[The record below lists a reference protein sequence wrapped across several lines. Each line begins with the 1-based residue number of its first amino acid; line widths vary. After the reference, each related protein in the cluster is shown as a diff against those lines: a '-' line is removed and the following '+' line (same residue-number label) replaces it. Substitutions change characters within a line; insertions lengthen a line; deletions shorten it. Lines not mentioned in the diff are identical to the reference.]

1 MRRRLSPTLWLL
13 VLTSCGRGDRPFP
26 YLHYENRARDAAQ
39 SFAAMPAM
47 LRAVARIAPRSRRQ
61 LDAVPA
67 ELTASDGTG
76 LALEKLRVRGVVEGP
91 LAFSELL
98 LTFRNPTDRRLE
110 GRFQLAL
117 PPGAAVSRF
126 AMKIGGAW
134 MEAEVVERARAQE
147 VYESYLH
154 QRVDPAMLEHEAG
167 NRFSARVFPIEP
179 GEAKE
184 ILVSYSHELTDPG
197 QPYRIPLVGLPRL
210 ESLEIAARVGDRLI
224 RRSEHGIVP
233 VRDFEA
239 PVAAA
244 RADGVRSGELLV
256 TRVAPSI
263 ASSAAPLSDLL
274 VLVDTSSS
282 IGRALPDRA
291 ADVAALARALSAGRG
306 PDVHFAVAAFD
317 QTLDLLFD
325 GRAADPAAGYLEA
338 LRLRRALG
346 ASNLEAALT
355 WAGRA
360 GFHRVLLISD
370 GVPTVGARDA
380 AALGR
385 ALGGSIDRIDALV
398 PAGAGDPALLAELT
412 ARAGRHAGVV
422 LSTDRGAA
430 DWLRR
435 LERTAAPP
443 IQVAIDGAEWV
454 WPERL
459 EGLQPGDHALV
470 YARMARGTRPARVH
484 LRLRDAGGRTSART
498 VTLAEAGGPLVD
510 REVAQADIDRR
521 MHELAA
527 VPRAREEKRAEIQRA
542 VADLSMRHRVLCPF
556 TALLV
561 LQSDSDYARFGLDR
575 RALSDLLAV
584 DATGLR
590 VLRRG
595 GYRAIVQPAVTIQPS
610 GGTTTQ
616 GTIIGQVID
625 QTTRAPLPG
634 VTLVATSPS
643 LSGEQTAIS
652 DENGRY
658 VIANLPPG
666 RYTLVAYYADQT
678 IRRTAIVVRRS
689 QTTSVALRIDTSHSA
704 GEVIEIKA
712 DPPAIDT
719 TSTRQGITVTDDMNR
734 NVPTPGR
741 SFESTLGSA
750 AGASGDSLGVSFS
763 GSTSLENRYV
773 VDGVNTT
780 GLDFGA
786 TADDEPPPTP
796 LAYSGRML
804 TVMRKLEAGQ
814 RDAALREAL
823 DWRTDA
829 PWDLMA
835 LVALGE
841 ALEAR
846 GSLTLA
852 ARAYGSI
859 VDEFPSRADLRR
871 FAAGRLA
878 RLGAVA
884 RDLQV
889 DILERAVELRPDQPS
904 GHRMLA
910 YAHLR
915 AGRHRRALD
924 VLLAALGRSDSLG
937 RFERARPLLLEDAG
951 LVAAAYLA
959 REPERRRDIQALL
972 DQQGVLVPMEPSV
985 HFVLTWENDATD
997 LDLHV
1002 ARADQ
1007 PFSQTAPA
1015 DAEVGPDVA
1024 DGFGPEHTDIHGRS
1038 REREVHLWVD
1048 YQNRAMMGTGF
1059 GQVDILEHDGA
1070 GRLSAETRPFV
1081 VMNEHATVDL
1091 GAYRP
1096 RSAAD
1101 PAR

>member
-1 MRRRLSPTLWLL
+1 MGHMLRRRLPLLL
-13 VLTSCGRGDRPFP
+13 VPVLLASCGRGDHPFP
-26 YLHYENRARDAAQ
+26 YLTYENRPHDAAQ
-39 SFAAMPAM
+39 SFAVMPPAV
-47 LRAVARIAPRSRRQ
+47 RAVARIAPTSRRQ

-76 LALEKLRVRGVVEGP
+76 LTLEKLRVRGVVEGP
-91 LAFSELL
+91 LAFSELQ

-110 GRFQLAL
+110 GRFELAL

-126 AMKIGGAW
+126 AMRISGSW

-147 VYESYLH
+147 VFEAHLH

-184 ILVSYSHELTDPG
+184 ILVSYSHELVDPAE
-197 QPYRIPLVGLPRL
+197 PYRVKLVGLPRL

-239 PVAAA
+239 RVP
-244 RADGVRSGELLV
+244 RSSADGLRSGQLV
-256 TRVAPSI
+256 VARVAPAI
-263 ASSAAPLSDLL
+263 AGEAAPLADLL

-282 IGRALPDRA
+282 IGRGLPDRA
-291 ADVAALARALSAGRG
+291 ADVAALARIIAAERG
-306 PDVHFAVAAFD
+306 PDFHLAVAAFD
-317 QTLDLLFD
+317 QTLDALFD
-325 GRAADPAAGYLEA
+325 GRAADPAVRYLEP

-346 ASNLEAALT
+346 ASNLEAALR

-360 GFHRVLLISD
+360 GFRRVLLVSD
-370 GVPTVGARDA
+370 GVPTAGKRDP
-380 AALGR
+380 AALAR
-385 ALGGSIDRIDALV
+385 ALGGSVERIDALV
-398 PAGAGDPALLAELT
+398 PAGTGDPALLAEVT
-412 ARAGRHAGVV
+412 ARAGRRAGVV
-422 LSTDRGAA
+422 LTADRGAA

-435 LERTAAPP
+435 LERAAAAP
-443 IQVAIDGAEWV
+443 IDVAVDGAEWV

-459 EGLQPGDHALV
+459 EGMQPGDHALIF
-470 YARMARGTRPARVH
+470 ARVPRGYRPVR
-484 LRLRDAGGRTSART
+484 LRLRGPAHSSART
-498 VTLAEAGGPLVD
+498 LTLADASGPLLA

-521 MHELAA
+521 VRQLPGLA
-527 VPRAREEKRAEIQRA
+527 VERRADEEHAIAE
-542 VADLSMRHRVLCPF
+542 LSMAYRVLCPL

-561 LQSDSDYARFGLDR
+561 LPSDADYGRFGLDR

-595 GYRAIVQPAVTIQPS
+595 GFRAIEQPPVTIQPS
-610 GGTTTQ
+610 GGGGNL
-616 GTIIGQVID
+616 GTIIGQIVE
-625 QTTRAPLPG
+625 QKTREPLAG
-634 VTLVATSPS
+634 VTLVASSPA
-643 LSGEQTAIS
+643 LQGEQTAIS
-652 DENGRY
+652 DESGRY

-666 RYTLVAYYADQT
+666 RYTVIAYYADQT
-678 IRRTAIVVRRS
+678 VQRSAIVVRRARTS
-689 QTTSVALRIDTSHSA
+689 SVAFSIDTSRSV
-704 GEVIEIKA
+704 GEVIAIKGEA
-712 DPPAIDT
+712 PA
-719 TSTRQGITVTDDMNR
+719 TVDQDMSR
-734 NVPTPGR
+734 NVPVPGR
-741 SFESTLGSA
+741 TFEATLGSA
-750 AGASGDSLGVSFS
+750 AGVSGESLGVSFS
-763 GSTSLENRYV
+763 GSTSAENNYII
-773 VDGVNTT
+773 DGLNTT
-780 GLDFGA
+780 GSGVPRA
-786 TADDEPPPTP
+786 EPPAP

-804 TVMRKLEAGQ
+804 TVMRHIADGEK
-814 RDAALREAL
+814 DAALREAL

-846 GSLTLA
+846 GSFTLA

-878 RLGAVA
+878 RLAGVA
-884 RDLQV
+884 NDLLV
-889 DILERAVELRPDQPS
+889 DVLERAVELRPDQPS

-910 YAHLR
+910 FAHLR

-924 VLLAALGRSDSLG
+924 VLLAALGRSDAFG
-937 RFERARPLLLEDAG
+937 RFDRARSLLLQDAG

-959 REPERRRDIQALL
+959 REPARRRDIQALL
-972 DQQGVLVPMEPSV
+972 DAQGVLVPMEPSV

-1002 ARADQ
+1002 TRSDQ
-1007 PFSQTAPA
+1007 PFSLTALP

-1024 DGFGPEHTDIHGRS
+1024 DGFGPEHTDIHGHS

-1070 GRLSAETRPFV
+1070 GRLRAETRPFV
-1081 VMNEHATVDL
+1081 VMQEHAAVDL
-1091 GAYRP
+1091 GSYRP
-1096 RSAAD
+1096 RSAAG
-1101 PAR
+1101 P